1 MRLAFLFLA
10 LLAWSCAETPKP
22 EQENPPNIIL
32 ILTDDQGWGDLSF
45 NGNTNFQTPN
55 LDAIGQEGA
64 AFENFYVQPVCSPTR
79 AEILTGRQFTK
90 LGVYATSA
98 GGERMNLE
106 ETTLPEI
113 FKKAGYSTAAFG
125 KWHNG
130 MQAPYHPN
138 SRGFDEYYG
147 FASGH
152 WGHYFDPLLEHNGA
166 LVKGEG
172 YLPDDLTD
180 HALEYIAKNKEGP
193 FFLYL
198 PYNTPH
204 SPMQVPDP
212 YWEVHKDLT
221 LPMRYKDSLEENQ
234 NFTRAAL
241 AMVKNIDDNVGRIQ
255 AKLSELELEEN
266 TIVVFLS
273 DNGPNGWRWNGGMR
287 GRKGSTDEGG
297 VRSPLF
303 IKWKDHIPKNKKVN
317 QLGGSIDLLPTL
329 TTLAGIGMETK
340 NPIDGIDLSPYLL
353 EDSAENKNRVL
364 FHDWHG
370 KASVRI
376 PSYRLDDDGNLY
388 NIATDRGQERDISE
402 SHPALRDSLV
412 NLRAQW
418 LDADR
423 LSKDTD
429 DRTLPLGYAGIT
441 YTQLP
446 ARDGEAHGN
455 IIRSNRYPNCSFFT
469 NWTNQDDKIT
479 WDIEV
484 MESGTYEVILYY
496 SCASENVGIQLEL
509 SHLDSRLPFQITQA
523 HDPPLYGM
531 EEDRDPRIESYV
543 KDFKPLSLGVLEL
556 EMGRDDLTLSALN
569 MPGSGGIDVRLLQ
582 FIKQ

>member
-1 MRLAFLFLA
+1 
-10 LLAWSCAETPKP
+10 
-22 EQENPPNIIL
+22 
-32 ILTDDQGWGDLSF
+32 
-45 NGNTNFQTPN
+45 
-55 LDAIGQEGA
+55 
-64 AFENFYVQPVCSPTR
+64 
-79 AEILTGRQFTK
+79 
-90 LGVYATSA
+90 
-98 GGERMNLE
+98 
-106 ETTLPEI
+106 
-113 FKKAGYSTAAFG
+113 
-125 KWHNG
+125 
-130 MQAPYHPN
+130 
-138 SRGFDEYYG
+138 
-147 FASGH
+147 
-152 WGHYFDPLLEHNGA
+152 
-166 LVKGEG
+166 
-172 YLPDDLTD
+172 
-180 HALEYIAKNKEGP
+180 
-193 FFLYL
+193 
-198 PYNTPH
+198 
-204 SPMQVPDP
+204 
-212 YWEVHKDLT
+212 
-221 LPMRYKDSLEENQ
+221 
-234 NFTRAAL
+234 
-241 AMVKNIDDNVGRIQ
+241 
-255 AKLSELELEEN
+255 
-266 TIVVFLS
+266 
-273 DNGPNGWRWNGGMR
+273 
-287 GRKGSTDEGG
+287 
-297 VRSPLF
+297 
-303 IKWKDHIPKNKKVN
+303 
-317 QLGGSIDLLPTL
+317 L